1 MQLTTQ
7 FHAVGHIALVRLGI
21 DMSLSKLNVFFL
33 MVISA
38 LFSARTWANDGGIDA
53 MINQYV
59 APVSKMLSALI
70 FYKIELFGT
79 QVTLVVMWL
88 VIGGIFFS
96 LYLGFINLTGFAHA
110 LKLVRGDFT
119 SRAKESGEL
128 THFQA
133 LTAAVSGTVGIG
145 NIGGV
150 AVAISIGGPG
160 ATFWMIV
167 AGFLGMSTKFMEC
180 VLGTKFR
187 NENPDGSVSG
197 GPMYYLEKGLALKS
211 MPKFGKAIGV
221 FYAAGIVIACLG
233 IGNMFQSNQAYMQ
246 FVNIT
251 GGENNS
257 WLADKGWLFGIFI
270 ALLVGAVIVGGIKSI
285 ARVTE
290 KIVPSMA
297 IFYCGSALVIIGM
310 NYEAIPFAFNAIIEG
325 AFNDQGIAGGVI
337 GVMLIGFQR
346 AVFSNEA
353 GIGSAAIAH
362 AAVRTNEPVT
372 EGYVALLE
380 PFIDTIVI
388 CTITALV
395 IITTFYYDPNFHQGL
410 DGIAMTSA
418 AFERNV
424 SWSPYVIA
432 IAGFLFAFS
441 TLIAWSYYGLKAWT
455 YLVGESRLAELGF
468 KLIFCSFTAIGCTI
482 QLSAV
487 LDFSDAFVFVIC
499 VPNILGLYILAPI
512 VKRELVSYKARL
524 ASGEIVDYSKK

>member
-1 MQLTTQ
+1 
-7 FHAVGHIALVRLGI
+7 
-21 DMSLSKLNVFFL
+21 MSLNKIIMFCVA
-33 MVISA
+33 A
-38 LFSARTWANDGGIDA
+38 LSGEASARVSANEGGIDT
-53 MINQYV
+53 MINQF
-59 APVSKMLSALI
+59 VSPISTWLSQVV
-70 FYKIELFGT
+70 FYKVELLGT
-79 QVTLVVMWL
+79 QITLVVVWL
-88 VIGGIFFS
+88 VIGGVFFS
-96 LYLGFINLTGFAHA
+96 FYLGFINITGFWHA
-110 LKLVRGDFT
+110 VKLVRGDFI
-119 SRAKESGEL
+119 SPRKEVGEL
-128 THFQA
+128 SHFQA

-197 GPMYYLEKGLALKS
+197 GPMYYLEKGLALKG
-211 MPKFGKAIGV
+211 MPTFGKAIGV
-221 FYAAGIVIACLG
+221 FYAIGIVIACFG

-251 GGENNS
+251 GGTRDS

-270 ALLVGAVIVGGIKSI
+270 AVLVGVVIVGGIKNI
-285 ARVTE
+285 AKVTE
-290 KIVPSMA
+290 KVVPVMA
-297 IFYCGSALVIIGM
+297 VLYCGSALIIIGM
-310 NYEAIPFAFNAIIEG
+310 NYEAIPFAVNAIIDG
-325 AFNDQGIAGGVI
+325 AFNSQGMAGGVV

-362 AAVRTNEPVT
+362 AAVKTNEPVT

-395 IITTFYYDPNFHQGL
+395 IITTFYYDPSFHQGL
-410 DGIAMTSA
+410 DGIVMTSA

-424 SWSPYVIA
+424 SWSPYAIA

-455 YLVGESRLAELGF
+455 YLVGESKLAELSF
-468 KLIFCSFTAIGCTI
+468 KLLFCAFAAIGCTI

-487 LDFSDAFVFVIC
+487 LDISDAFVFVIC

-512 VKRELVSYKARL
+512 VKGELTSYKARL
-524 ASGEIVDYSKK
+524 TAGEFVDYSKKTLYLSIKGKH